1 MDQPYRLI
9 ALDIDGTIRG
19 ETLEP
24 SEFVLETLNRCH
36 QQGVEIVAATGRSKI
51 SAYEYLQHFPMVD
64 YVISFQ
70 GAVISSRDSQQL
82 IWEAPMDEHQVD
94 LAIKVL
100 ENHPVE
106 RVVYVDDYILVES
119 MTDWASS
126 YGLRNGVEV
135 VVSDSF
141 LDREGSVYRVLAVG
155 SDEEIIQVEK
165 RVKTLH
171 SDSVYA
177 TRSLRHFCEILSPCA
192 GKDKAL
198 DWLCKQMDIDS
209 NEVVAFGNGLND
221 LEMLSWAGR
230 GVAIEGG
237 EPEALDVSAAVAP
250 PVEQDGVA
258 VYLSGLL
265 SQNLIRG

>member
-1 MDQPYRLI
+1 MSAFSDLKV
-9 ALDIDGTIRG
+9 LDISSG
-19 ETLEP
+19 
-24 SEFVLETLNRCH
+24 F
-36 QQGVEIVAATGRSKI
+36 AASFCSRLLADFGAEVFKVSLPGRKDVS
-51 SAYEYLQHFPMVD
+51 LD
-64 YVISFQ
+64 YGPVIH
-70 GAVISSRDSQQL
+70 V
-82 IWEAPMDEHQVD
+82 
-94 LAIKVL
+94 

-135 VVSDSF
+135 VVSESF

-198 DWLCKQMDIDS
+198 DWLCKQMDIVS

-237 EPEALDVSAAVAP
+237 EPEALAVSSAVAP

>member
-1 MDQPYRLI
+1 MCI
-9 ALDIDGTIRG
+9 
-19 ETLEP
+19 
-24 SEFVLETLNRCH
+24 
-36 QQGVEIVAATGRSKI
+36 
-51 SAYEYLQHFPMVD
+51 
-64 YVISFQ
+64 
-70 GAVISSRDSQQL
+70 RDS
-82 IWEAPMDEHQVD
+82 
-94 LAIKVL
+94 
-100 ENHPVE
+100 
-106 RVVYVDDYILVES
+106 
-119 MTDWASS
+119 
-126 YGLRNGVEV
+126 
-135 VVSDSF
+135 
-141 LDREGSVYRVLAVG
+141 YRVLAVG

-237 EPEALDVSAAVAP
+237 EPEALAVSSAVAP